1 MIDCQI
7 SITITIAFAR
17 KNSLK
22 SLPFG
27 QQQLSKDF
35 NMCEP
40 SKGLS
45 KDFSVGE
52 SSKGL
57 KI

>member
-7 SITITIAFAR
+7 SITITIVFAR

-27 QQQLSKDF
+27 QKQLSKDF
-35 NMCEP
+35 NVSEP
-40 SKGLS
+40 SKVL
-45 KDFSVGE
+45 
-52 SSKGL
+52 
-57 KI
+57 